1 MSQDKKM
8 EEEKR
13 REEKRREEKRLDE
26 TVPQDSRTLLVVR
39 VPYLALLLQKPVNG
53 AGGHGVANL
62 LTAFLIL
69 IHD

>member
-8 EEEKR
+8 EEETR
-13 REEKRREEKRLDE
+13 REE

-39 VPYLALLLQKPVNG
+39 VPCLALLLSHLATKARQRGWWPW
-53 AGGHGVANL
+53 VANL

-69 IHD
+69 FYD